1 MPDLAVALA
10 ENAEATDGM
19 LDRLLPI
26 ASGPERPLAEAMRH
40 GVLAGGKRIRAFLA
54 MQSAAI
60 CGGARD
66 RALRVAAAVE
76 CLHCYSLIHDDLP
89 AMDNSALRRGQPTV
103 HVRYGEAMAILA
115 GDALQALAF
124 EILAHRTTHPEARIR
139 TALVAQL
146 AHAAGIGGMVTGQVL
161 DMAAT
166 QGTVPT
172 LADVIRLQRL
182 KTGALIEFACTA
194 GPILTDA
201 PASTRQSLAA
211 YAHDVGLAFQIADD
225 LLDEEGTEEETGK
238 PVHADAAQNKATFIA
253 VMGAARAREEAEAL
267 ARRAAAHLDSLG
279 EPASLLQDLAR
290 HVVARS
296 A

>member
-1 MPDLAVALA
+1 VADLAAALA
-10 ENAEATDGM
+10 ENTEAINGM

-54 MQSAAI
+54 MQSTAI
-60 CGGARD
+60 CGGMREQAM
-66 RALRVAAAVE
+66 RVAAAVE
-76 CLHCYSLIHDDLP
+76 CVHCYSLIHDDLP

-124 EILAHRTTHPEARIR
+124 EILANRQTHPEPRIR
-139 TALVAQL
+139 TALVAHL
-146 AHAAGIGGMVTGQVL
+146 AHGAGVGGMVTGQVL

-166 QGTVPT
+166 QTAST

-182 KTGALIEFACTA
+182 KTGALIEFSCMA
-194 GPILTDA
+194 GPILTEA
-201 PASTRQSLAA
+201 PPATRQALAA

-225 LLDEEGTEEETGK
+225 LLDEGGSEEVTGK
-238 PVHADAAQNKATFIA
+238 PVHADAAQHKATFIA
-253 VMGAARAREEAEAL
+253 VMGAARARAEAEAL

-279 EPASLLQDLAR
+279 ERASLLQDLAR

>member
-1 MPDLAVALA
+1 MADLAAALA
-10 ENAEATDGM
+10 ENTEAINGM

-60 CGGARD
+60 CGGTREQAM
-66 RALRVAAAVE
+66 RVAAAVE

-124 EILAHRTTHPEARIR
+124 EILAHRQTHPEPRIR
-139 TALVAQL
+139 IALVAHL
-146 AHAAGIGGMVTGQVL
+146 SHGAGVGGMVTGQVL

-166 QGTVPT
+166 QTAPT

-182 KTGALIEFACTA
+182 KTGALIEFSCMA
-194 GPILTDA
+194 GPILTEA
-201 PASTRQSLAA
+201 PMPTRQALAA

-238 PVHADAAQNKATFIA
+238 PVHADAAQHKATFIA
-253 VMGAARAREEAEAL
+253 VMGAARARAEAEAL

-279 EPASLLQDLAR
+279 ERASLLQDLAR

>member
-1 MPDLAVALA
+1 MADLAAALA
-10 ENAEATDGM
+10 ENTEAINGM

-60 CGGARD
+60 CGGMREQAM
-66 RALRVAAAVE
+66 RVAASVE

-124 EILAHRTTHPEARIR
+124 EILAHRQTHPEPRIR
-139 TALVAQL
+139 TALVAHL
-146 AHAAGIGGMVTGQVL
+146 AHGAGVGGMVTGQVL

-166 QGTVPT
+166 QAAPT

-182 KTGALIEFACTA
+182 KTGALIEFSCMA
-194 GPILTDA
+194 GPILTEA
-201 PASTRQSLAA
+201 PMATRQALAA

-225 LLDEEGTEEETGK
+225 LLDEEGSEAVTGK
-238 PVHADAAQNKATFIA
+238 PVHADAAQHKATFIA
-253 VMGAARAREEAEAL
+253 VMGAARARAEAEAL

-279 EPASLLQDLAR
+279 ERASLLQDLAR

>member
-1 MPDLAVALA
+1 MSDLAAALA
-10 ENAEATDGM
+10 ENAEATNGM

-54 MQSAAI
+54 MQSATL

-66 RALRVAAAVE
+66 QALRVAAAIE

-103 HVRYGEAMAILA
+103 HRRFGEAMAILA

-124 EILAHRTTHPEARIR
+124 EILAHRATHPEVRIR

-166 QGTVPT
+166 RAVPS

-194 GPILTDA
+194 GPTLTDA
-201 PASTRQSLAA
+201 PAATRQALGA

-238 PVHADAAQNKATFIA
+238 PVHADAAQHKATFIA
-253 VMGAARAREEAEAL
+253 VMGAARARIEAEAL

-279 EPASLLQDLAR
+279 ERASLLQDLAR

>member
-1 MPDLAVALA
+1 VADLAAALA
-10 ENAEATDGM
+10 ENTEAINGM

-60 CGGARD
+60 CGGTREQAM
-66 RALRVAAAVE
+66 RVAAAVE

-89 AMDNSALRRGQPTV
+89 AMDNSALRRGQATV

-124 EILAHRTTHPEARIR
+124 EILAHRQTHPEPRIR
-139 TALVAQL
+139 IALVAHL
-146 AHAAGIGGMVTGQVL
+146 AHGAGVGGMVTGQVL
-161 DMAAT
+161 DMAAAQT
-166 QGTVPT
+166 APT

-182 KTGALIEFACTA
+182 KTGALIEFSCMA
-194 GPILTDA
+194 GPLLTEA
-201 PASTRQSLAA
+201 PSPTRQALAA

-225 LLDEEGTEEETGK
+225 LLDEEGSEEITGK
-238 PVHADAAQNKATFIA
+238 PVHADAAQHKATFIA
-253 VMGAARAREEAEAL
+253 VMGATRARAEAEAL

-279 EPASLLQDLAR
+279 ERASLLQDLAR

>member
-1 MPDLAVALA
+1 MADLAAALA
-10 ENAEATDGM
+10 ENTEAINGM

-60 CGGARD
+60 CGGTREQAM
-66 RALRVAAAVE
+66 RVAAAVE

-89 AMDNSALRRGQPTV
+89 AMDNSALRRGQATV

-124 EILAHRTTHPEARIR
+124 EILAHRQTHPEPRIR
-139 TALVAQL
+139 IALVAHL
-146 AHAAGIGGMVTGQVL
+146 AHGAGVGGMVTGQVL
-161 DMAAT
+161 DMAAAQT
-166 QGTVPT
+166 APT

-182 KTGALIEFACTA
+182 KTGALIEFSCMA
-194 GPILTDA
+194 GPLLTEA
-201 PASTRQSLAA
+201 PSPTRQALAA

-225 LLDEEGTEEETGK
+225 LLDEEGSEEITGK
-238 PVHADAAQNKATFIA
+238 PVHADAAQHKATFIA
-253 VMGAARAREEAEAL
+253 VMGATRARAEAEAL

-279 EPASLLQDLAR
+279 ERASLLQDLAR